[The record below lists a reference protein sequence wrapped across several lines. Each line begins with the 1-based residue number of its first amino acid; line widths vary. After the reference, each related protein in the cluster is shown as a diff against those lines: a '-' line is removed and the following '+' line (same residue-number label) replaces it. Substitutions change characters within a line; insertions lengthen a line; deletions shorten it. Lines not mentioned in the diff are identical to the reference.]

1 MDKSLCNN
9 TTISG
14 NSLCNN
20 TTLSCVYGFPRSTI
34 IQLIDFFRKCYSDQL
49 IIGSDSLPLEHLS
62 PETIG
67 NCILFINS
75 YTVTNGYKL
84 IQTLQPKGVL
94 CVIDP
99 SGNDDI
105 HQWLDDDYNSYRLV
119 HQVCTYSDLP
129 DEMTPRIIWMTRR
142 DVPIVKH
149 NMPDKIKI
157 MSAPPVIS
165 NIDNLHNNCLVM

>member
-1 MDKSLCNN
+1 MDNLLCNN
-9 TTISG
+9 TSLSG
-14 NSLCNN
+14 
-20 TTLSCVYGFPRSTI
+20 VYGFPRSTL
-34 IQLIDFFRKCYSDQL
+34 IQLIDFFRKGYSEQL

-62 PETIG
+62 SDIIY

-75 YTVTNGYKL
+75 YTVTTGYKL
-84 IQTLQPKGVL
+84 IQHLKPRGVF

-119 HQVCTYSDLP
+119 HQVFTYSDLP

-149 NMPDKIKI
+149 SMPDKIKI
-157 MSAPPVIS
+157 MSPPVIS
-165 NIDNLHNNCLVM
+165 NIDNLQNNCLLM